1 MSAPTQHRILVVD
14 DEKASH
20 IIIKNLLG
28 KKYDLV
34 HAKEPQQ
41 AINILA
47 EKRVDLILS
56 DIHMPGMTG
65 LEFLE
70 ALRNDPARKNIPILM
85 MTSLPTVEKEQ
96 KAMDLGAKDFIKK
109 EMFHLSPIE
118 VTQRVEM
125 KIVMNIKVP
134 DLTKKLAANQKEI
147 VQDMMVRMES
157 MDFLNVSQE
166 FCNQIGKLFELGHLS
181 MWMLSKEK
189 PNLLVTVGSK
199 VPRDYNPEDLYT
211 ELVFRRMMKNRK
223 PYYTNNIFNSKLG
236 IFIESSRQEGM
247 VAEIGVPMFAVTESD
262 LIKNNMKIPGT
273 AKIFGYILIK
283 RNQVFSTKEYAVLSK
298 LIIRC
303 SSMIWRLYKS
313 M

>member
-1 MSAPTQHRILVVD
+1 MSAPAQHRILVVD